1 MKKDFRVTLNGH
13 RYRVV
18 QIPLDDEYGRVDF
31 DLGRISI
38 DLSIGGGPLGGQV
51 ELLIHEALHVLAPNW
66 KEERVLQAG
75 KDLARMLVTAGV
87 INGKKK
93 TKG

>member
-13 RYRVV
+13 RYRVAQV
-18 QIPLDDEYGRVDF
+18 PLDDEYGRVDF

-38 DLSIGGGPLGGQV
+38 DPSIGRGPLEGQA
-51 ELLIHEALHVLAPNW
+51 ELLLHEALHVLAPSW

-75 KDLARMLVTAGV
+75 KDLARLLVTAGV
-87 INGKKK
+87 IDGKKK
-93 TKG
+93 AKG